1 MKINLHKNATTTPVQ
16 RAFIQLE
23 TQMSISDLALKIGVS
38 ETTVRRW
45 KKRSFIFDKP
55 HTSEKRITALTPVQE
70 LMVILIR
77 LCLRSGLDDLHQI
90 VRAFILPNCSRSSL
104 NRCLKK
110 YDISRLT
117 PIQHGLP
124 CCLNDDR
131 GSFFYYTNVQLPF
144 LPGMGTPFNIQTL
157 FDCSFRWL
165 HADISSSFHQH
176 PLHFLKNTI
185 QHFPMTALGIVFCDP
200 IVLSDIDSL
209 ESNRFHGQCIQNFC
223 SVHNLQSHRQ
233 KIFTD
238 TTLEKLTQICR
249 DLRRQDSPFF
259 TTGLKLDTGSG
270 LMDKI
275 YTYNTQ
281 LCQRALRHKTPAQAL
296 ENHYKNF
303 PGSFRQKPKQFIWSS
318 SNDGR
323 RSSPTLW

>member
-1 MKINLHKNATTTPVQ
+1 MKMHLHKNATTTPAQ

-23 TQMSISDLALKIGVS
+23 TQMNISDLALKFGVS

-55 HTSEKRITALTPVQE
+55 HTSERRITALTRVQE

-77 LCLRSGLDDLHQI
+77 LCLRSGLDDLRQI

-110 YDISRLT
+110 YDIPRLT
-117 PIQHGLP
+117 PIQQGLP
-124 CCLNDDR
+124 FCLDDDR

-144 LPGMGTPFNIQTL
+144 LPGTGTPFSIHIL
-157 FDCSFRWL
+157 LDCSFRLL
-165 HADISSSFHQH
+165 HADISSSFHQR
-176 PLHFLKNTI
+176 PLHFLKNAI
-185 QHFPMTALGIVFCDP
+185 HHFPLTVLGIVFCDP
-200 IVLSDIDSL
+200 IVLSDTDFS
-209 ESNRFHGQCIQNFC
+209 ESNRFHAHLIQNFC
-223 SVHNLQSHRQ
+223 SVQNLQSHRK
-233 KIFTD
+233 KIFPD
-238 TTLEKLTQICR
+238 TTLEKLRQIYG

-275 YTYNTQ
+275 FAYNTQ
-281 LCQRALRHKTPAQAL
+281 LCQRTLRQKTPAQAL

-303 PGSFRQKPKQFIWSS
+303 PGSFRQKPKQFI
-318 SNDGR
+318 G
-323 RSSPTLW
+323 TLS